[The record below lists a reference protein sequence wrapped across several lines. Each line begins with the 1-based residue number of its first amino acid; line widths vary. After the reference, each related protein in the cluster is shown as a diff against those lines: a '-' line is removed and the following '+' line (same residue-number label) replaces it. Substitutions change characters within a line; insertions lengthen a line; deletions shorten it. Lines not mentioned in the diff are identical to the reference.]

1 LRTDSVLYLFDL
13 MQDQTRKT
21 RNLLGL
27 CSMLAALNCRPAP
40 QFRQRPIDPEARRP
54 LPERIVTE
62 GRKNWQE

>member
-27 CSMLAALNCRPAP
+27 CSMLAALNCRP
-40 QFRQRPIDPEARRP
+40 IDPEARRP